1 MGPIFTGGDHTPSKA
16 KVQEVTLAG
25 AVQERGATTSL
36 MLEYRPPFPYEPLIG
51 FLRARGIGGVEAVGE
66 DGVYR
71 RTVRIGEAVGWITV
85 RHAPDKSALRMT
97 ASSSLADVLPQV
109 VARVRMLFDTD
120 CDPAAVDA
128 ALVDFHGR
136 MPDRCGILGV
146 RMPCSFDG
154 FEMAVRAILGQ
165 QITVSAATTL
175 AGRVAAAFGDAY
187 PVDEERARPPF
198 PELTHVF
205 PAPEAFCD
213 EDAPARLGEL
223 GVIRTRANAICD
235 MARMIGDGTLHLAPG
250 ADPERTMEQL
260 QSIRGIGPWTAQYV
274 AMRALGWHDAFPKE
288 DYGIRQAFPGMKPR
302 EIERLSQAW
311 RPYRSYAVMSLWQA
325 PHE

>member
-1 MGPIFTGGDHTPSKA
+1 
-16 KVQEVTLAG
+16 
-25 AVQERGATTSL
+25 
-36 MLEYRPPFPYEPLIG
+36 MLRYQQPYPYEPLVQ

-71 RTVRIGEAVGWITV
+71 RTVRIGKAVGWV
-85 RHAPDKSALRMT
+85 SVQDAPDKSALRVT
-97 ASSSLADVLPQV
+97 VSSSLAGVLPQA
-109 VARVRMLFDTD
+109 VAKVRLLFDVD
-120 CDPAAVDA
+120 CDPVVVDA
-128 ALVDFHGR
+128 TLADFHDR
-136 MPDRCGILGV
+136 MPDRCHIRGV

-154 FEMAVRAILGQ
+154 FEMSVRAILGQ

-175 AGRVAAAFGDAY
+175 AGRVAAAFGDPY
-187 PVDEERARPPF
+187 PTDEEHARPPF

-205 PAPEAFCD
+205 PAPEAFCG

-223 GVIRTRANAICD
+223 GIIRTRANAICA
-235 MARMIGDGTLHLAPG
+235 MARMIEDGTLRLAPG
-250 ADPERTMEQL
+250 ADPGHTMELL

-288 DYGIRQAFPGMKPR
+288 DYGIKQAFPGMRPR
-302 EIERLSQAW
+302 EIGALSQAW

-325 PHE
+325 PTT